1 MAEAPQCVGSDFRY
15 PRVTL
20 ADGST
25 RRTSATSTGNYPD
38 CIMESAKIVS
48 SVFDSVQILVS
59 KLIVTT
65 GGRDISYEE
74 EGSPISL
81 TSAPHKDHI
90 HVYERDPSQV
100 LDNHRHHDT
109 MSQGGDYLVPYH
121 VDNGI
126 FLLITPFPN
135 HGMNLEMSDGSV
147 VSTDDIG
154 RGSIIV
160 LFGLGLTDWLLQN
173 DRVAASEFH
182 PVPHAV
188 PALRTLRHRSVFA
201 RMVVAPATATPAGGS
216 LTFDEVFMRRS
227 LNESGYDSQVCSTD
241 LLGNSG
247 SDGSWRDAMDAMC
260 DEGEAYCWMGCRAL
274 PRACPAP
281 GLATCFSKKNN
292 LTCSTEPNGKPMD
305 PACKWECLPSSD
317 NDRSAYKVS
326 EYCNGKMDMLM
337 LGFDV
342 SGKKENPCIVLFV
355 EEWTLDTPVKFW
367 LACFGVMCLGF
378 SIEALIALRRT
389 ITRRRS
395 SRLSFRS
402 PGTKSFIPSKIP
414 TCQILTFLFHRK
426 MALMFLEH
434 TRHK

>member
-1 MAEAPQCVGSDFRY
+1 M
-15 PRVTL
+15 TL

-25 RRTSATSTGNYPD
+25 RRTAATSTGDYPD
-38 CIMESAKIVS
+38 CLTESAKVVS
-48 SVFDSVQILVS
+48 SAYDSVQILVS
-59 KLIVTT
+59 KMIETI
-65 GGRDISYEE
+65 GGGGGISYEDD
-74 EGSPISL
+74 GIPIPL
-81 TSAPHKDHI
+81 QSAPHKDHI
-90 HVYERDPSQV
+90 HVYEKSSSEVR
-100 LDNHRHHDT
+100 DNHHQHKA
-109 MSQGGDYLVPYH
+109 MGEYLVPYH

-135 HGMNLEMSDGSV
+135 HGMSLKMSDESV
-147 VSTDDIG
+147 ISTDDVD

-173 DRVAASEFH
+173 DKIAASEFH

-201 RMVVAPATATPAGGS
+201 RMVVAPATATPVGGGEGS

-241 LLGNSG
+241 LPGSS
-247 SDGSWRDAMDAMC
+247 SDGSWREAMDAMC
-260 DEGEAYCWMGCRAL
+260 DEGEAYCWMGCRTL
-274 PRACPAP
+274 PAACPTP
-281 GLATCFSKKNN
+281 DQATCFSKKNN

-317 NDRSAYKVS
+317 NVYRVS

-367 LACFGVMCLGF
+367 FACLGVMCLGF

-389 ITRRRS
+389 ISRRRS
-395 SRLSFRS
+395 WRLTIRS
-402 PGTKSFIPSKIP
+402 PGTNSSIPSKI
-414 TCQILTFLFHRK
+414 LGY
-426 MALMFLEH
+426 
-434 TRHK
+434 